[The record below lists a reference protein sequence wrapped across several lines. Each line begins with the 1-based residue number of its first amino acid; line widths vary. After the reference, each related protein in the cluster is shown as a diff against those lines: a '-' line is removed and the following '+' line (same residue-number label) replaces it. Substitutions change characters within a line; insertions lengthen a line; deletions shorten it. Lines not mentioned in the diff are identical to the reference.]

1 MHGMADDR
9 CLDGP
14 IPMPI
19 PPTLPISKIVGTY
32 VDTYVVLT
40 TVTVPFTY
48 LRRAI
53 YAGTFLL

>member
-19 PPTLPISKIVGTY
+19 PTLPISKIVGTY

-53 YAGTFLL
+53 YADR